1 MDVKPPVG
9 SADGDDPGLG
19 HADYSVD
26 AGLDLTP
33 RDVPLARI
41 RKRGVGAPLLLAG
54 LLLGAGFIVF
64 QFLNGA
70 TTFFCD
76 AHEAGG
82 KKGCEVG
89 KRFRLLGTVDNGS
102 VQKGSPLRFTVSW
115 EGTTVPVT
123 YQGDPGGIF
132 CEGQNVAVEGKYL
145 GSEFAGERILV
156 KHSEQY
162 VAANPDRPADC

>member
-1 MDVKPPVG
+1 MDLTPQPNRPD
-9 SADGDDPGLG
+9 ANDPGLG
-19 HADYSVD
+19 HADVSVD

-33 RDVPLARI
+33 RNVPLARR
-41 RKRGVGAPLLLAG
+41 RKRGVGAPVLLAV
-54 LLLGAGFIVF
+54 LLLGAGLIVF

-76 AHEAGG
+76 ANQAGA

-102 VQKGSPLRFTVSW
+102 VQKGTPLKFTVSW
-115 EGTTVPVT
+115 EGSTIPVT